1 MASVCLYKRSL
12 CHFVEPPADWK
23 LKVTCQPNLLS
34 YLPDLHPC

>member
-23 LKVTCQPNLLS
+23 LKVTRQPNLHDHYPLVT
-34 YLPDLHPC
+34 